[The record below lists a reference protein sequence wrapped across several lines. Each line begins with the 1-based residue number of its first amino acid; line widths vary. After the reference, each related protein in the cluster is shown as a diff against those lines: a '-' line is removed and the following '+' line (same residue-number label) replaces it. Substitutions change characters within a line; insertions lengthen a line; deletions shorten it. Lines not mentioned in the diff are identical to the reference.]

1 MRESWNNTIRS
12 RADLR
17 QSDRVLCELA
27 PRLGDRDEG
36 KTLTDIL
43 QLAGANLL
51 SPMILCFALGL
62 FAALARSELSVP
74 EAAAKAL
81 SIYLLFAIGFKGGVA
96 VAGHGIDGR
105 LLATLG
111 GGVLLSF
118 ALPFAAFGLL
128 RMMTRFSVT
137 DAAAVA
143 AHYGSI
149 SIVTF
154 VTATSV
160 LAARG
165 IASEGYM
172 VAVAAA
178 MEAPAIVSALW
189 LASRSGGGARM
200 DPELWREILLNGSIV
215 LLVGSF
221 AIGLI
226 TGADGM
232 ARIESF
238 VVSPFQGVLCLFL
251 LDMGL
256 VAGRGMRASRGVLGL
271 GALAFG
277 MLMPLIGAAAGLAMG
292 LALGLSAGGVA
303 LLMTLAASASYIAV
317 PAAMRVALPEAN
329 PSVYLTLSLGVTFP
343 FNLTIGIPLY
353 VALSG
358 ALTGG

>member
-1 MRESWNNTIRS
+1 MS
-12 RADLR
+12 
-17 QSDRVLCELA
+17 
-27 PRLGDRDEG
+27 
-36 KTLTDIL
+36 DIL
-43 QLAGANLL
+43 SLAAANLL

-96 VAGHGIDGR
+96 VADHGLDGR
-105 LLATLG
+105 LLAALA
-111 GGVLLSF
+111 GGVALSF
-118 ALPFAAFGLL
+118 AIPFVAFAML
-128 RMMTRFSVT
+128 RVMTGMSRL

-160 LAARG
+160 LSGRG
-165 IASEGYM
+165 LEPEGYM

-178 MEAPAIVSALW
+178 MEAPAIISALW
-189 LASRSGGGARM
+189 LATRGGGGESRM
-200 DPELWREILLNGSIV
+200 DAELWREILLNGSIV

-221 AIGLI
+221 VIGLI

-238 VVSPFQGVLCLFL
+238 IVSPFQGVLCLFL

-256 VAGRGMRASRGVLGL
+256 VAGRGLRASRGALGV
-271 GALAFG
+271 GAVAFG
-277 MLMPLIGAAAGLAMG
+277 LLMPVIGSAFGLAMG

-303 LLMTLAASASYIAV
+303 LFMTLAASASYIAV

-329 PSVYLTLSLGVTFP
+329 PSIYLTLSLGVTFP
-343 FNLTIGIPLY
+343 FNLTIGIPAY
-353 VALSG
+353 VAVAA